1 MTLNI
6 DTISDVHT
14 YGLDA
19 KSREIYLHGYVANC
33 EEDPGV
39 DYRMASNFIKNI
51 RILDSINND
60 PIFIHMHSIG
70 GEWNDGMAMYD
81 AISLAKSYVAIIVYG
96 QAESMSSVLLQ
107 SADSRVMM
115 PNAYFMS
122 HFGSS
127 MYSGNFLDA
136 QNAAKYDMI
145 VLDTMLDIYTESCMD
160 GKFFK
165 EHYDPLDETKVKS
178 FLRRKL
184 KDGDWYLNAHESVYY
199 GLADC
204 VLSTKK
210 CPDINSLK

>member
-6 DTISDVHT
+6 DTISEVHT

-19 KSREIYLHGYVANC
+19 KSREIYLHGYVAYC

-51 RILDSINND
+51 RILDSMSND

-107 SADSRVMM
+107 SADSRIMM
-115 PNAYFMS
+115 PNSYFMS

-136 QNAAKYDMI
+136 QNAAKYDLN
-145 VLDTMLDIYTESCMD
+145 VLDTMLDIYTESCVD

-165 EHYDPLDETKVKS
+165 EHYDPLDEAKVRG

>member
-1 MTLNI
+1 MTLSV

-51 RILDSINND
+51 RILDSMSND

-107 SADSRVMM
+107 SADSRIMM

-136 QNAAKYDMI
+136 QNAAKYDLN
-145 VLDTMLDIYTESCMD
+145 VLDTMLDIYTESCVD

-165 EHYDPLDETKVKS
+165 EHYDPLDEAKVRG

-184 KDGDWYLNAHESVYY
+184 KDGDWYLNANESVYY